1 MNNPQISIIVVSY
14 NAGKTIER
22 TINSIINQTYS
33 DYEVVFIDGKS
44 KDETC
49 EIIASAIKRFKKK
62 GIQTKFVSEPDAG
75 AYDAMNKGAKQ
86 AQGLWCTYMNADDKY
101 YSSTALERVAPNLT
115 DEVDIVYGDT
125 MFIDGERCWVEKAK
139 RVDTIKTHLPFCPQA
154 TFIRTDLQKEYLFDT
169 KYKISADYDFF
180 LRAFLAK
187 KVFTQINEVIANFYF
202 GGISNRNLVNT
213 YKEDTSVKIKN
224 GIEKK
229 GSIVRKIKF
238 IVFRVKMLVR
248 KK

>member
-1 MNNPQISIIVVSY
+1 MNKPKISIIVVSY

-22 TINSIINQTYS
+22 TINSIFNQTYN

-44 KDETC
+44 KDSTC
-49 EIIASAIKRFKKK
+49 EIIASAIKRFEEK

-86 AQGLWCTYMNADDKY
+86 AQGLWCTYMNADDMY
-101 YSSTALERVAPNLT
+101 YNTTALERVALSLVDN
-115 DEVDIVYGDT
+115 VDIVYGNT
-125 MFIDGERCWVEKAK
+125 MFIDGDRCWLEKAK
-139 RVDTIKTHLPFCPQA
+139 RVDTIKIHLPFCPQA

-169 KYKISADYDFF
+169 RYKISADYDFF
-180 LRAFLAK
+180 LRAYLAK
-187 KVFTQINEVIANFYF
+187 KKFMQINEVIANFYF
-202 GGISNRNLVNT
+202 GGISNRNLINT
-213 YKEDTSVKIKN
+213 YKEDTSVKVKN

-229 GSIVRKIKF
+229 GSIIRKIKF
-238 IVFRVKMLVR
+238 IVFRFKMLIG